1 MIRSDH
7 LTLNAQFG
15 TTLSNLSAATLTD
28 PRVLA
33 LNAGNDIV
41 TLTDTQVTDAIVG
54 KFDPTDNLTLHA
66 SGATVAALSGPT
78 LADADVVGIDVT
90 GDNQV
95 ALYDHGDGKITD
107 SIIAKFAADDRLEL
121 NADLGT
127 TLSALSAAT
136 LGSEK
141 VARLDAIDD
150 QVTLTDAQVTSAIV
164 DKFVDPDDHPHA
176 ERAGRD
182 AGEFVCGNIASFEH
196 DARRH

>member
-1 MIRSDH
+1 MVYSVSDTAANLVAQSGAALNEAVALIATDDATVAQATTLDAAANTGLTTYNINDTAAALGIATPAVLSGATLIDASDNNVTLTDAQITGNIIGKFDPLDR

-78 LADADVVGIDVT
+78 LADANVVGIDVT
-90 GDNQV
+90 G
-95 ALYDHGDGKITD
+95 G
-107 SIIAKFAADDRLEL
+107 
-121 NADLGT
+121 
-127 TLSALSAAT
+127 
-136 LGSEK
+136 
-141 VARLDAIDD
+141 
-150 QVTLTDAQVTSAIV
+150 
-164 DKFVDPDDHPHA
+164 
-176 ERAGRD
+176 
-182 AGEFVCGNIASFEH
+182 
-196 DARRH
+196 